1 MQPNAL
7 YDSVPRET
15 RDKLDAYQ
23 ALLLRWQKAINL
35 VSSSTLKNA
44 KERHFIDSLQ
54 VLPLILQ
61 GAKLLYDIGSGAGF
75 PGLVIA
81 MARPDLSVHMI
92 ESDERKGQFL
102 RTVSRET
109 STPITVHTE
118 RIERVGLSAPDVV
131 TARALADLTMLFD
144 FCIGWA
150 EENPLLEMVFMKG
163 RAAEDEIEAARVIYD
178 FDVTRQP
185 SITGDG
191 AVILKVTNLIKK
203 GQ

>member
-178 FDVTRQP
+178 FDVTRQQ
-185 SITGDG
+185 SITGEG

-203 GQ
+203 SQ

>member
-23 ALLLRWQKAINL
+23 ALLLKWQRAINL
-35 VSSSTLKNA
+35 VSPSTLKNA

-54 VLPLILQ
+54 VLPLISQ

-150 EENPLLEMVFMKG
+150 EENPLLE
-163 RAAEDEIEAARVIYD
+163 DEIEAARVIYD
-178 FDVTRQP
+178 FDVTRQQ
-185 SITGDG
+185 SITGEG

-203 GQ
+203 SQ